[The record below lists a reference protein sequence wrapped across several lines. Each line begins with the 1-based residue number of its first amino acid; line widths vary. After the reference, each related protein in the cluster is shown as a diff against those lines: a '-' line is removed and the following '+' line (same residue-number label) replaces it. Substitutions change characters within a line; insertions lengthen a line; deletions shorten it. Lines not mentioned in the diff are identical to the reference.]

1 MYLHIG
7 GKKIV
12 RQEDIIAVLDLET
25 TSMSKKTR
33 EFLKLSDRKKEVIN
47 VSEEIPRTYIVCSE
61 KGKNKV
67 YISQI
72 SSQTLYRRA
81 ERNES
86 IGTEN

>member
-12 RQEDIIAVLDLET
+12 RQEDIIAVFDLET